1 LGDAMTT
8 MREQTYL
15 VLLALSAGPLHG
27 YAVIGSV
34 SELSDGVVTLG
45 PGTLYGAL
53 DRLAGEGLVAVG
65 GEEVVEGRHRRY
77 YQLSVEGRDRLVE
90 ETRRRRVLAARAVRM
105 LDLKPQAAR

>member
-8 MREQTYL
+8 MREQSYL

-27 YAVIGSV
+27 YAVIGAAA
-34 SELSDGVVTLG
+34 ELSDGVVRLG

-53 DRLAGEGLVAVG
+53 DRLAGEGLVTVG

-77 YQLSVEGRDRLVE
+77 YQLSDDGRDRLVE

-105 LDLKPQAAR
+105 LDLNPQTAR